1 MKKQISALLALLML
15 VPAFASCS
23 DTNSG
28 EETTADTNASSGVQE
43 TEPEE
48 TEWVDPFAGTDFDG
62 REFRIYTSTDTTDAT
77 NGDAFIRGSGETN
90 GEIVNDAVF
99 DRNAY
104 VSELLDINLTFIES
118 AYAYSA
124 VESSIKKLVM
134 SGADEYDIIANDLYP
149 LANLSRDN
157 YVRNVYNSNIL
168 DFDQSY
174 WFTEAMR
181 DLQFIEGGMY
191 LLIGD
196 YFTDSLASCHV
207 LYSNK
212 SMLEDL
218 FGSPEY
224 INDLVFS
231 GKWTLDNMTTICEA
245 TALDTNGDG
254 QMTEGDRFG
263 FTCIG
268 TWGSAI
274 PFIVGTD
281 IPFISRTDDG
291 ISYSFNTERS
301 VKILEKLNQV
311 FWNAGSSTSIS
322 EWSAL
327 GLRNVFANGQSLMI
341 GYNRLGDLANL
352 RDIEFS
358 VGVIPYPK
366 LDEEQENY
374 ISSMHDTSEIGMI
387 PTTVQESN
395 LDFVYTCLEVLAR
408 ETGRRVIPAYYEEAL
423 KVKYVNGQDDAK
435 MIDLIHDSISTP
447 FPVAY
452 NNMLGDFLLATC
464 FANPL
469 GSKNTDFASAY
480 KKGEKAANKLL
491 ERTYASFADCLM
503 SGN

>member
-28 EETTADTNASSGVQE
+28 EETTTDNNASSGVQE
-43 TEPEE
+43 TEPAE

-157 YVRNVYNSNIL
+157 YVRNVYNSTIL

-174 WFTEAMR
+174 WFSEAMR

-254 QMTEGDRFG
+254 QMTEGDRYG

-366 LDEEQENY
+366 LDEEQESY

-469 GSKNTDFASAY
+469 GNKNTDFASAY